1 MIEFHDGSGSFSA
14 YISEQN
20 KSLHIVE
27 IFRQTGLFK
36 NWTKYNV
43 GCPLLRRLSLFKKI
57 KSQKDKFGLRP
68 FEPSSFS
75 SVAPRS
81 LLPENFLLFDSSPLK
96 LLPFATPWPP
106 WGWGRRRS
114 SQLRRFIKKVGGTS
128 SLVNSSSLFSSVT
141 YIKYNTA
148 VLGGHKKCPKKL

>member
-1 MIEFHDGSGSFSA
+1 MVVVLFQLIFLNKIKVYILLRSFAKQAS
-14 YISEQN
+14 SRTEQN
-20 KSLHIVE
+20 TMLAVHYSKDFH
-27 IFRQTGLFK
+27 F
-36 NWTKYNV
+36 
-43 GCPLLRRLSLFKKI
+43 FKKI

-128 SLVNSSSLFSSVT
+128 SLVNSSSLFSSVQL
-141 YIKYNTA
+141 A
-148 VLGGHKKCPKKL
+148 VSVPVTQVHHSLW